1 MRLSLGPN
9 LYYWSKQD
17 TLAFYREM
25 AETPV
30 DIFYL
35 GEMVCSKRKQMRTQ
49 DWLEL
54 AEELQSAGKEV
65 VLSTLALSEAD
76 SDIKTL
82 TRICQNNQFMVEA
95 NDMGAVSLLEGKAFV
110 SGHSVNT
117 YNQYTIQFL
126 ADQGLKRWVM
136 PLELSK
142 QTLVDLLGSKPEHV
156 ESEVFA
162 FGRLPLAYSARC
174 YTARAHNLQKDDCQY
189 RCIDYPD
196 GMLLNT
202 QEEQKFLNINGIQTL
217 SAQTYNLLPELES
230 MKAMGVDIL
239 RLRPQYNHMDKIIE
253 LFDRSIKAEVSTD
266 EACHKLDPLVT
277 AEMCNGYWY
286 GEAGIKSVA
295 SQ

>member
-1 MRLSLGPN
+1 VRLSLGPN
-9 LYYWSKQD
+9 LYYWSKED
-17 TLAFYREM
+17 TLAFYRQM
-25 AETPV
+25 ADTAI

-35 GEMVCSKRKQMRTQ
+35 GEAVCSKRKQMRTQ
-49 DWLEL
+49 DWFEL

-82 TRICQNNQFMVEA
+82 SRICQNNQFMVEA
-95 NDMGAVSLLEGKAFV
+95 NDMGAVGLLEGTDFV

-117 YNQYTIQFL
+117 YNQYTIKFL

-142 QTLVDLLGSKPEHV
+142 ETLADLLKEKPEQV

-162 FGRLPLAYSARC
+162 FGRIPLAYSARC

-217 SAQTYNLLPELES
+217 SAQTYNLLPELAS
-230 MKAMGVDIL
+230 MQTMGVDIL
-239 RLRPQYNHMDKIIE
+239 RLSPQYHHMDKVVD
-253 LFDRSIKAEVSTD
+253 LFDRCIKGELSTD
-266 EACHKLDPLVT
+266 EASRKLESLVS

-295 SQ
+295 G